1 LRDGAGGDWAEE
13 DDGLV
18 LVPVV
23 VVVVVV
29 AIAARLRC
37 VAACDWGGGV
47 VVKVDADVQI

>member
-1 LRDGAGGDWAEE
+1 MRDGAGGDWAEE

-23 VVVVVV
+23 VVAF